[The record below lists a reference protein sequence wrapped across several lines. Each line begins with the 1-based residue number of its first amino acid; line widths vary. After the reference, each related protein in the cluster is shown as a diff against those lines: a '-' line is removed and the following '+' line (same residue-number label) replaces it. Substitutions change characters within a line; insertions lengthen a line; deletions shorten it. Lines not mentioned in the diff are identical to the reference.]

1 MELKEGRINCEW
13 DNVIRNH
20 YVYAH
25 YKADTNKLFY
35 IGIGT
40 HKESF
45 KYKIKYSRAF
55 SYAKSHRNN
64 LWTRIYNKHGRKVV
78 ILYDNLTEK
87 KAKEREIALIAMYGR
102 ILNHTGILC
111 NISGGGEGRFLDK
124 TMCKKIYVYDLLG
137 NLLNEFNSCD
147 EAALF
152 YKLERANVGAAAN
165 EKRKTC
171 GGYQFRYERNKNHN
185 ILYLNKSPEKVPKPI
200 LCTNIKTGEIRVFT
214 SSYKFQKY
222 IGVSSNTHIY
232 EALHG
237 KRNRRI
243 VKGWEVRY
251 A

>member
-1 MELKEGRINCEW
+1 MELKEGKINCEW
-13 DNVIRNH
+13 DNVIKNH

-40 HKESF
+40 YGNS
-45 KYKIKYSRAF
+45 KYYNHSYTRAYSC
-55 SYAKSHRNN
+55 AKSQRNS

-87 KAKEREIALIAMYGR
+87 EAKEREIALIAMYGR
-102 ILNHTGILC
+102 LLNHTGILC

-124 TMCKKIYVYDLLG
+124 TMCKKIYVYTLSGDLV
-137 NLLNEFNSCD
+137 NEFNSCN

-152 YKLERANVGAAAN
+152 YKLNRANVGAAAN
-165 EKRKTC
+165 EKNKTC
-171 GGYQFRYERNKNHN
+171 GGYQFRYEYNKNHN
-185 ILYLNKSPEKVPKPI
+185 ILYLNNTPAKLPKPI
-200 LCTNIKTGEIRVFT
+200 LCTNVETGETKVFA

-232 EALHG
+232 EALHS
-237 KRNRRI
+237 KRNRKI
-243 VKGWEVRY
+243 VKGWEVKY

>member
-1 MELKEGRINCEW
+1 MELKEGKINCKW

-40 HKESF
+40 HKNNI

-55 SYAKSHRNN
+55 SYAKSQRNN
-64 LWTRIYNKHGRKVV
+64 LWTSIYNKHGRKVI

-87 KAKEREIALIAMYGR
+87 EAKEREIALIAMYGR
-102 ILNHTGILC
+102 ILNHTGVLC

-124 TMCKKIYVYDLLG
+124 TMCKKIYVY
-137 NLLNEFNSCD
+137 NLSGRLINEFNSCN

-152 YKLERANVGAAAN
+152 YKLEKTNVGTAAN

-171 GGYQFRYERNKNHN
+171 GNYQFRYDYNKDHN
-185 ILYLNKSPEKVPKPI
+185 ILHLDKSPAKIPKAI
-200 LCTNIKTGEIRVFT
+200 LGKNTKTGEEQFF
-214 SSYKFQKY
+214 SSAYKLMKFLNLK
-222 IGVSSNTHIY
+222 SNCHIL
-232 EALHG
+232 EALQN
-237 KRNRRI
+237 KRGRKL
-243 VKGWEVRY
+243 VKGWEVKY